1 MCPALSLEVAT
12 SEGVSWETASLR
24 PPRLPAAGRRH
35 KALVGT
41 GQPGMNT
48 PGGAVKAADNTRF
61 ANVVLPYLDDAYALA
76 RWVMGNRA
84 DAEDVVQEACLRALR
99 GISGYSG
106 GNGRAWTLAIV
117 RNAAYDWL
125 RKNRPAAIVPVEDIE
140 SAERLSSR
148 DHAAVAPPVDP
159 ETALIAK
166 ADELRLQAAIEGLPT
181 TFRETLVLRD
191 VQGLGYREIAEI
203 TGVPI
208 GTVMSRLARARERLI
223 ETLGAENHFGSG
235 EK

>member
-1 MCPALSLEVAT
+1 MYPALSLETVAWKT
-12 SEGVSWETASLR
+12 VSIR
-24 PPRLPAAGRRH
+24 PPRLPAAGRGNM
-35 KALVGT
+35 ALVHS
-41 GQPGMNT
+41 GQPGRKT
-48 PGGAVKAADNTRF
+48 TGPGGVVKGADNTRF
-61 ANVVLPYLDDAYALA
+61 ANVVLPHLDDAYALA

-84 DAEDVVQEACLRALR
+84 DAEDVVQDACLRALR

-125 RKNRPAAIVPVEDIE
+125 RKNRPAAIVPVDDLE
-140 SAERLSSR
+140 SVERLAPR
-148 DHAAVAPPVDP
+148 DHAAATPPVDP

-166 ADELRLQAAIEGLPT
+166 TDELRLQAAIEALPT
-181 TFRETLVLRD
+181 AFRETVVLRD

-223 ETLGAENHFGSG
+223 ETLGAEKSD
-235 EK
+235 

>member
-1 MCPALSLEVAT
+1 MYPALSLETVAWKT
-12 SEGVSWETASLR
+12 VSIR
-24 PPRLPAAGRRH
+24 PPRLPAAGRRNM
-35 KALVGT
+35 ALVHS
-41 GQPGMNT
+41 GQPGRNT
-48 PGGAVKAADNTRF
+48 TGPGGVVKGADNTRF
-61 ANVVLPYLDDAYALA
+61 ANVVLPHLDDAYALA

-84 DAEDVVQEACLRALR
+84 DAEDVVQDACLRALR

-106 GNGRAWTLAIV
+106 ANGRAWTLAIV

-125 RKNRPAAIVPVEDIE
+125 RKNRPAAIVPVDDLE
-140 SAERLSSR
+140 SAERLAPR

-166 ADELRLQAAIEGLPT
+166 SDELRLQAAIEELPT
-181 TFRETLVLRD
+181 VFRETVVLRD

-223 ETLGAENHFGSG
+223 ERLGAKDVGSR

>member
-1 MCPALSLEVAT
+1 MALAH
-12 SEGVSWETASLR
+12 A
-24 PPRLPAAGRRH
+24 
-35 KALVGT
+35 
-41 GQPGMNT
+41 GQPGRNS
-48 PGGAVKAADNTRF
+48 GGAVTAVDNTRF
-61 ANVVLPYLDDAYALA
+61 ANVVLPHLDDAYALA

-125 RKNRPAAIVPVEDIE
+125 RKNRPAAIVPVEDLE
-140 SAERLSSR
+140 SAERMSPR
-148 DHAAVAPPVDP
+148 DHAAATPPVDP

-166 ADELRLQAAIEGLPT
+166 ADEMRLQAAIEGLPT
-181 TFRETLVLRD
+181 VFRETLVLRD
-191 VQGLGYREIAEI
+191 VQGLGYREIAEV

-223 ETLGAENHFGSG
+223 ETLGAE
-235 EK
+235 KRD